1 MSPFKNFSYEFLES
15 AQPEEEFI
23 SKSDVIFAYLDG
35 RDPKQTV
42 SRLISCKADSTELI
56 ILAAREQIDQLS
68 DVMSDIKDIW
78 DLPMSEQEAG

>member
-1 MSPFKNFSYEFLES
+1 MYHCHVKFYLVGDKNDIFDAIKKMSPFKNFSYEFLES

-42 SRLISCKADSTELI
+42 SRLISCLLFLQQGNRLTSFL
-56 ILAAREQIDQLS
+56 
-68 DVMSDIKDIW
+68 M
-78 DLPMSEQEAG
+78 